1 MIFKINLTRSFLLI
15 LCIQFVVISESY
27 AFDFLSKLFD
37 DLRVGSFSK
46 DYLMQKFDN
55 SKLKC
60 LQGSYFFNGSC
71 YFISD
76 KKYSDKSSYLESD
89 NFFDYL
95 KQRGKN
101 VKNIISNT
109 LVSSD
114 MASVISSLP
123 AESIWLYANTS
134 CAKLNNDSSL
144 FFFKDDSE
152 YDHILNLL
160 KELNFPENK
169 PNEQP
174 TGAVIRKEQKYF
186 IGLKYDSKLRRNKFS
201 NTIFELF

>member
-1 MIFKINLTRSFLLI
+1 MNFKFNIQTHLLFI
-15 LCIQFVVISESY
+15 LCIYFVIITKSNG
-27 AFDFLSKLFD
+27 FDFLNRIFD

-46 DYLMQKFDN
+46 DYLLQKLDN

-76 KKYSDKSSYLESD
+76 KKYTDRSSYLESD

-101 VKNIISNT
+101 VKSIVSNSI
-109 LVSSD
+109 VSPDITST
-114 MASVISSLP
+114 ITSLP
-123 AESIWLYANTS
+123 AKSIWFYANTS
-134 CAKLNNDSSL
+134 CAKLNNDSTL
-144 FFFKDDSE
+144 FHFKDDSE
-152 YDHILNLL
+152 YEHILNLL

-169 PNEQP
+169 PNGQ
-174 TGAVIRKEQKYF
+174 TNSAVVRKEQKYF
-186 IGLKYDSKLRRNKFS
+186 IGLKYDSK
-201 NTIFELF
+201 